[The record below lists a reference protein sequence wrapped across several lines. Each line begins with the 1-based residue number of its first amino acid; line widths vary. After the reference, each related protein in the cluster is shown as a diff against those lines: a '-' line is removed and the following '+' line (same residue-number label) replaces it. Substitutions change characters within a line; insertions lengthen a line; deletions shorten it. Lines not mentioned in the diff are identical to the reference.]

1 MLDTVFCINLYSF
14 FFFKDKSIA
23 YMQINKCT
31 HTTYS
36 IYVGMY
42 VFMHIYCKHTGKKR
56 GHYYYF
62 FMFLCSSSLH
72 LIDQKY
78 RQDQ

>member
-36 IYVGMY
+36 IYVGMF
-42 VFMHIYCKHTGKKR
+42 FMHIYCKHTGKKR